1 MSISRVRKKY
11 VPRRPLPGLPPHLTT
26 REGTRLHVYSLR
38 DPYRLTPVASYD
50 KTHGG
55 WVRVGDRRE
64 KHSCIRDAVV
74 YAADH
79 HDERTEL
86 CRDTRSGAADRLRP
100 LTAARPLPSAGP
112 TAEL

>member
-1 MSISRVRKKY
+1 MSISRAGRKY
-11 VPRRPLPGLPPHLTT
+11 VPRLSLPDLPPHSRT
-26 REGTRLHVYSLR
+26 RHGTRLHVYSLR

-50 KTHGG
+50 KTQGG

-64 KHSCIRDAVV
+64 KHSSIRDAVV

-79 HDERTEL
+79 YDERMES
-86 CRDTRSGAADRLRP
+86 CRDTPSGAADRLRP
-100 LTAARPLPSAGP
+100 LTPARPLPSAGA

>member
-1 MSISRVRKKY
+1 MSISRNRGRY
-11 VPRRPLPGLPPHLTT
+11 VPRRPSSGLPPHLTT

-50 KTHGG
+50 KTQGG

-64 KHSCIRDAVV
+64 KHSSIRDAVV

-79 HDERTEL
+79 YDERTEP
-86 CRDTRSGAADRLRP
+86 CRNIRSDAADRLWRLP
-100 LTAARPLPSAGP
+100 AARPLPSAGP